1 VRLRLVQKA
10 PMFGIALL
18 SGVLISFSPVR
29 VQAQSASSGTVP
41 FVLDGNRVYVRVEFI
56 TPEGKPRK
64 ALVFVDLGSPTMILS
79 KDLYAEIGVG
89 SNKTLGLRI
98 GAMSIAPESADV
110 TTDAWLP
117 FSIGE
122 DRQVEALLPAGVLQK
137 YQVRLDYAGGT
148 MTLAQPETLR
158 LQGTAVPFRL
168 NPKTGLSSIE
178 AKIDGQTYP
187 ITIDNGSGYTWIRM
201 ATAQQ
206 WFPRHPDW
214 QRGIGAVGP
223 SNMRMADDGIETAG
237 ALVRIPKIKL
247 GSLSV
252 RQVGA
257 LAIPADDHGHDF
269 MDWYSAKNAVPV
281 IGWLGGNV
289 LRHFR
294 ITLDFPRQMSYWERQ
309 SALDPHDLDYVGLTL
324 LSRHGEYYV
333 GRIAVQGGQPTV
345 VGAQVGDKLVQVG
358 TLQTHGAS
366 QVTTAIFLAVAN
378 SSLPSLW
385 PGVLLR
391 LSEIQCGR
399 TSLVFRFLAAPAQT
413 LRSSKCQVPK
423 RPCATLEQSAH
434 SERVRSG
441 VR

>member
-1 VRLRLVQKA
+1 MRFLAVCELERLPASVSC
-10 PMFGIALL
+10 FHL
-18 SGVLISFSPVR
+18 SGVLMAFGSLR
-29 VQAQSASSGTVP
+29 AQAQSASPGTVP
-41 FVLDGNRVYVRVEFI
+41 FVLDGNRVYARVQFI

-79 KDLYAEIGVG
+79 KELYAALGVG
-89 SNKTLGLRI
+89 SSKTLGLRI
-98 GAMSIAPESADV
+98 GEMSIAVESADV
-110 TTDAWLP
+110 TIDAWLP

-122 DRQVEALLPAGVLQK
+122 GRTVEALLPAGALQK
-137 YQVRLDYAGGT
+137 YQVRFDYAART

-168 NPKTGLSSIE
+168 NSKTGLSAIE
-178 AKIDGQTYP
+178 AKIDGHTYP

-201 ATAQQ
+201 STAQE

-237 ALVRIPKIKL
+237 ALVRIPQIDL
-247 GSLSV
+247 GSFSV

-294 ITLDFPRQMSYWERQ
+294 LTIDYPRQMSYWERQ

-333 GRIAVQGGQPTV
+333 GRIAARGGRPAVT
-345 VGAQVGDKLVQVG
+345 GAQVGDKLVQVG
-358 TLQTHGAS
+358 TLRTHGAS
-366 QVTTAIFLAVAN
+366 REALFDAMHGKPGAVRQLVVERDGRLIRFHASVTAF
-378 SSLPSLW
+378 
-385 PGVLLR
+385 
-391 LSEIQCGR
+391 
-399 TSLVFRFLAAPAQT
+399 
-413 LRSSKCQVPK
+413 
-423 RPCATLEQSAH
+423 
-434 SERVRSG
+434 
-441 VR
+441 